1 MLFSGQHLSGHKICQ
16 VCGWSWIPSCLHC
29 QQSTA
34 MPCFGK
40 VSCGT
45 STLPASRCSNHGL
58 FDGIQWF
65 GETGHGKS
73 DSLFRSSDIYSR
85 LFVFLPNQSC
95 PIDTT
100 VGLST
105 KKWHWDYAGKGAVRQ
120 VCKTLESRKHKISGN
135 RCTSILQD
143 PFFKGWA
150 RADNGAMLCLLCQQ
164 RSQPSVDMGEFSVPF
179 PKLYMRKW

>member
-58 FDGIQWF
+58 FDGILWF

-85 LFVFLPNQSC
+85 LFVFLPNQSY

-100 VGLST
+100 VGSLD
-105 KKWHWDYAGKGAVRQ
+105 KKVTLRLRRKGCSSAGLQNAGKSKAQNLRQ
-120 VCKTLESRKHKISGN
+120 PVYKHLAGP
-135 RCTSILQD
+135 
-143 PFFKGWA
+143 PF
-150 RADNGAMLCLLCQQ
+150 
-164 RSQPSVDMGEFSVPF
+164 
-179 PKLYMRKW
+179 